1 MTRGLPS
8 RRLVLAA
15 AGSALAMPA
24 LLRQEARAQA
34 GAPVKVG
41 VLSDLSGQLSDY
53 SGPTCVTAAEMAAED
68 MGGTVLGRPIQILAA
83 DHQNKADVGA
93 NLARGWF
100 DREGVGAIA
109 DLPNSSVALAVQHLA
124 SERGKITLL
133 SGPASGALM
142 NEACSKTGFLW
153 ALDTY
158 SNTVGPSRIL
168 MEQGKKTWFLIVA
181 DYAYGHQMRADL
193 TKSVEKAGGKVLGVA
208 QHPTGSPD
216 FSSFLLQAQASGAQ
230 VIGLLNAGSDT
241 INCVKQASEF
251 GISSQQKFYL
261 PGAVI
266 SDVHALG
273 LEQAKG
279 LLLMNGF
286 YWDRN
291 DESRVWSKRFFDKTK
306 RMPGQIQ
313 ASVYSSVLHYLRAM
327 KEAKSEDG
335 RVVAEA
341 MRGMRVNDV
350 FTKDGVIR
358 PDGRL
363 VHDFYIVEVKSPAE
377 SKYPWDYYKPVGEIA
392 GAEAM
397 QPLSETR
404 CPYLKKT

>member
-1 MTRGLPS
+1 MTAIGIS
-8 RRLVLAA
+8 RRSVLAG
-15 AGSALAMPA
+15 GSAILAGPA
-24 LLRQEARAQA
+24 IVGRSAWAQS
-34 GAPVKVG
+34 GTPVRVG

-68 MGGTVLGRPIQILAA
+68 MGGKVLGRPIQILSA
-83 DHQNKADVGA
+83 DHQNKADIGA
-93 NLARGWF
+93 NIARGWL
-100 DREGVGAIA
+100 DRDGVGAIA

-124 SERGKITLL
+124 AERGKVTLL
-133 SGPASGALM
+133 SGPASGQLM

-153 ALDTY
+153 VLDTY

-168 MEQGKKTWFLIVA
+168 MNQGKKTWFLIVA

-193 TKSVEKAGGKVLGVA
+193 TKAVEAAGGKILGAA

-216 FSSFLLQAQASGAQ
+216 FSSFLLQAQGSGAQ

-251 GISSQQKFYL
+251 GISGQQQFFL

-273 LEQAKG
+273 LQTAQG

-291 DESRVWSKRFFDKTK
+291 DESRAWSKRFFDKTK

-313 ASVYSSVLHYLRAM
+313 AGVYSSVLHYLRAM
-327 KEAKSEDG
+327 EEAKSDDG
-335 RVVAEA
+335 RVIAEA
-341 MRGMRVNDV
+341 MRSKRVNDV
-350 FTKDGVIR
+350 FVKDGVIR
-358 PDGRL
+358 ADGRL
-363 VHDFYIVEVKSPAE
+363 VHDFYIVEVKKPSE
-377 SKYPWDYYKPVGEIA
+377 SKGPWDYYKPVGEIA

-404 CPYLKKT
+404 CPYLKT